1 LRNHHEQQTP
11 NSHTV
16 IFTKETSKVSAKL
29 LRRPLLRIGVISE
42 HGFATCQFFTVPSR
56 PRALAARTYSTKQ
69 QQSSS
74 SIESSLRATSNN
86 EQYPETGGSL
96 SGRIHI
102 IGMGNVGC
110 FVAHSL
116 ASRKTRPPITLLLHN
131 REMYTQWIRRKESV
145 SLMTNGLD
153 DIKTGF
159 DVNVLDRN
167 IWFSL
172 PYSPNA
178 HKKGVHLSEEE
189 EDTTVYSTQGEDWNS
204 MEPEKDDEEIECL
217 IVTTKA
223 PQTVNA
229 LNSVSHRLTPDST
242 VLFLQNGMGVM
253 DEVNRVVFPDP
264 ETRPH
269 YIQGVVSHGLKGFQH
284 FHIEYTGVG
293 TVILGALPSQ
303 GAPDVREEDWA
314 PSTKYLLRTLT
325 LTPPLVA
332 VAESPTNIIQY
343 QLEKLAMNCVINS
356 FTVLLDSQNGELLYN
371 YHITRAIRLLLA
383 EISTVI
389 CALPELEGVPGV
401 QSRFATE
408 RLKDLAIN
416 LANKTA
422 ANTSSML
429 QDMQRLRRTEI
440 EYINGYIVRRG
451 DELGIKCALNYML
464 MQLVLGKNYIQ
475 RQRDAGAVPFD
486 FSNLENDDER

>member
-1 LRNHHEQQTP
+1 
-11 NSHTV
+11 
-16 IFTKETSKVSAKL
+16 
-29 LRRPLLRIGVISE
+29 
-42 HGFATCQFFTVPSR
+42 
-56 PRALAARTYSTKQ
+56 
-69 QQSSS
+69 
-74 SIESSLRATSNN
+74 
-86 EQYPETGGSL
+86 
-96 SGRIHI
+96 
-102 IGMGNVGC
+102 MGNVGC

-131 REMYTQWIRRKESV
+131 REMYAKWIRRKQSV

-172 PYSPNA
+172 PYSPDTA
-178 HKKGVHLSEEE
+178 QKSVGSKGGEEQ
-189 EDTTVYSTQGEDWNS
+189 TISQSQDWNS
-204 MEPEKDDEEIECL
+204 VEPERDDEEIECL

-229 LNSVSHRLTPDST
+229 LKSVSHRLTPNST
-242 VLFLQNGMGVM
+242 VLFLQNGMGIM
-253 DEVNRVVFPDP
+253 DEVNKVVFPDP
-264 ETRPH
+264 KTRPH
-269 YIQGVVSHGLKGFQH
+269 YIQGIVSHGLKGFQH

-303 GAPDVREEDWA
+303 GAPDLREEDWA

-389 CALPELEGVPGV
+389 CALPELQGVPGI

-429 QDMQRLRRTEI
+429 QDMQSLRRTEI

-464 MQLVLGKNYIQ
+464 MQLVLGKNYILK
-475 RQRDAGAVPFD
+475 QRDAGAVPFD
-486 FSNLENDDER
+486 FSNLDTDDDR